1 MRQGTSTAARRPARV
16 LALAALAAA
25 GLLIVG
31 CGSSATQDSAGTRP
45 QAGTTTASPAPETA
59 GPATSSPG
67 ESAVADRAGAGRYVD
82 YERYA
87 ADPSAYAS
95 GRVVLFFHATWCH
108 DCQTTDDNL
117 RSDPAS
123 LPGDLTV
130 VQVDYDHSTD
140 LKKEYGVTQQWTFV
154 SIDDDG
160 TKLKAFTGTYT
171 GTEIADKAV

>member
-1 MRQGTSTAARRPARV
+1 MRQGTSRTARRPARA
-16 LALAALAAA
+16 LALAAVAAT
-25 GLLIVG
+25 GLLLAG

-45 QAGTTTASPAPETA
+45 QAGTTTASPAPA
-59 GPATSSPG
+59 AVGPATSTPG
-67 ESAVADRAGAGRYVD
+67 ESTVRAGAGRYVD

-87 ADPSAYAS
+87 ADPSAYAT

-130 VQVDYDHSTD
+130 VQVDYDNSTD

-154 SIDDDG
+154 SIDADG